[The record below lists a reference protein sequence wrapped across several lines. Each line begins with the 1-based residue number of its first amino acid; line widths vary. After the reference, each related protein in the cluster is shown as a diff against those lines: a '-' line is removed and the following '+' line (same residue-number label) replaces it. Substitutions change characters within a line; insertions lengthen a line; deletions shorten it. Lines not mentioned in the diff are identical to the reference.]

1 MSDTSDDTNTGAP
14 NDPTVVNVTP
24 IPGIE
29 VTKTVT
35 VQENGDG
42 SLGIG
47 DIVKYLIT
55 IENKGN
61 VNLTSLVLSLIHI

>member
-1 MSDTSDDTNTGAP
+1 MVALEKPANVSDTSDDTNTGAP

-35 VQENGDG
+35 VQEMVMG
-42 SLGIG
+42 L
-47 DIVKYLIT
+47 
-55 IENKGN
+55 
-61 VNLTSLVLSLIHI
+61 